1 MIFGGYGTA
10 LASLHLEASK
20 GPGGTIYA
28 GYELVEVLEFYFA
41 ELSKTNSTT

>member
-28 GYELVEVLEFYFA
+28 GYEVLEFYFA
-41 ELSKTNSTT
+41 KLSKTNSTT